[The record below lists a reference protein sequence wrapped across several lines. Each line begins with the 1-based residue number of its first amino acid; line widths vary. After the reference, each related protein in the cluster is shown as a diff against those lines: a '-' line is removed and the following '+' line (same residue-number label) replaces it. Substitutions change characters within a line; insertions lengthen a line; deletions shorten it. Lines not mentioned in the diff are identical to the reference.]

1 MDDVLCAL
9 MKKLNIP
16 IPDIGTQPSKTEQ
29 SSCAVNETRPSKT
42 EQSSN
47 AVNETRP
54 SKTEQSSNAVNE
66 TRPSKTE
73 QSSNAV
79 NETRSS
85 KTAGQ
90 TKIQL
95 SNAGTEADTQCTPID
110 SHITQCT

>member
-54 SKTEQSSNAVNE
+54 SKT
-66 TRPSKTE
+66 
-73 QSSNAV
+73 
-79 NETRSS
+79 
-85 KTAGQ
+85 AGQ

>member
-47 AVNETRP
+47 AVNET
-54 SKTEQSSNAVNE
+54 Q
-66 TRPSKTE
+66 
-73 QSSNAV
+73 
-79 NETRSS
+79 SS

>member
-47 AVNETRP
+47 AVNETR
-54 SKTEQSSNAVNE
+54 
-66 TRPSKTE
+66 
-73 QSSNAV
+73 
-79 NETRSS
+79 SS

-95 SNAGTEADTQCTPID
+95 SNAGTEADTQCTAID

>member
-42 EQSSN
+42 
-47 AVNETRP
+47 
-54 SKTEQSSNAVNE
+54 
-66 TRPSKTE
+66 
-73 QSSNAV
+73 
-79 NETRSS
+79 
-85 KTAGQ
+85 AGQ

>member
-29 SSCAVNETRPSKT
+29 SSC
-42 EQSSN
+42 
-47 AVNETRP
+47 
-54 SKTEQSSNAVNE
+54 AVNE

>member
-1 MDDVLCAL
+1 MDGVLCAL

-29 SSCAVNETRPSKT
+29 SSC
-42 EQSSN
+42 
-47 AVNETRP
+47 
-54 SKTEQSSNAVNE
+54 AVNE

-110 SHITQCT
+110 SHITHCT